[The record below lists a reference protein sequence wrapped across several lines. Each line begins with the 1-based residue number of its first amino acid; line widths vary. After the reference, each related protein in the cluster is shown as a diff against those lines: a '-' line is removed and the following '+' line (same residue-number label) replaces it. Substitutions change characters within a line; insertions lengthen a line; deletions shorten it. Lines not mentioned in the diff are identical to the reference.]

1 MNFCHINHQTSL
13 KIINDQRISVA
24 VPNLLSKKGPFR
36 RTRRDERRGDDAMSF
51 WAMFFRY
58 WTGKW

>member
-13 KIINDQRISVA
+13 KTINDQRISVA

-51 WAMFFRY
+51 
-58 WTGKW
+58 